1 LLPNYE
7 KNEQGKIQT
16 KGQPELKK
24 ASAYLEN
31 LENIGFFEV
40 KDTGDVAR
48 AEALRSRLYEI
59 YQSNLTQQQEQKKA
73 LILQLNFQRV
83 MLKSQKAA
91 ADAQLDI
98 KAKYLKQ
105 SNLLDSQE
113 KMLGGLMSEE
123 QKVRIQYN
131 KNLTKASEA
140 YASGA
145 AKAESDFSMGLLQDI
160 QGQGKDSLRAAIKQ
174 ELFDRMSAE
183 EKLGKTAEG
192 ITNVELSGK
201 LAAMSSKEKEELL
214 TSLKEKNKGI
224 DNEVNE
230 ILGNRKLIYDNQINT
245 LEKQK
250 TLSDSQSDAQKTLNE
265 KIAQQKDLMV
275 DVNREMQNYIRGL
288 DNAAQSRAIASEIT
302 AARFGAR
309 PQTQGAIFAE
319 QGRLAEERK
328 KNINTEYAKSATSQL
343 KSLAD
348 TLGLDEKQRKQIIQS
363 PDRLKGMSAK
373 AISSMEEDLG
383 SLQFSAFAEEKGSDK
398 HKSLLEQIEELEQS
412 IASAKSETAKKSD
425 RITKILQGD
434 LKITKEKLSKED
446 KLLEIRK
453 DEYTRRTGPDAF
465 GEGIKDAGIEMEKRV
480 AMMDYE
486 LAKNIPMKFAD
497 GLAQAMQ
504 ATLNQTENLG
514 DALMGIASN
523 FLQAIQSALLQK
535 AAYQIVGGVG
545 ASTGLFSKGGGVRNY
560 SRGGGVPA
568 MVTNGEYVMGGDA
581 VSKYGGAFMHSLNA
595 GGKIPGYAN
604 GGAAPGSAIAEN
616 FGGGRGFA
624 SGRAYQSKAMSS
636 FFYTQSQNVGLK
648 EDEQSLMGVLQEEE
662 RKRQEAAAKKAKKKQ
677 FIQQLIGTAL
687 TAGLTYGMGKLGGGE
702 GLFSPKPTGTGTVLK
717 APSSG
722 WNSISRG
729 TDLVSDMG
737 GGFNPGAVDKVFN
750 IDSRLGPW
758 KPNYYGGSIRKYANG
773 GHISGKSGIDQI
785 PAMLS
790 EGEYVIKASSA
801 RQLGKPMLDRINAGK
816 YNDGGAV
823 GSTQIDSSTSAGNTN
838 NISISINMENGKV
851 GAEEKTQDANP
862 ATSQEGSSEKDQ
874 SLLAEKI
881 KQQVVSVIVEEQRPG
896 GLLSE

>member
-1 LLPNYE
+1 
-7 KNEQGKIQT
+7 
-16 KGQPELKK
+16 
-24 ASAYLEN
+24 
-31 LENIGFFEV
+31 
-40 KDTGDVAR
+40 
-48 AEALRSRLYEI
+48 
-59 YQSNLTQQQEQKKA
+59 
-73 LILQLNFQRV
+73 
-83 MLKSQKAA
+83 M
-91 ADAQLDI
+91 
-98 KAKYLKQ
+98 
-105 SNLLDSQE
+105 
-113 KMLGGLMSEE
+113 
-123 QKVRIQYN
+123 
-131 KNLTKASEA
+131 
-140 YASGA
+140 
-145 AKAESDFSMGLLQDI
+145 
-160 QGQGKDSLRAAIKQ
+160 
-174 ELFDRMSAE
+174 
-183 EKLGKTAEG
+183 
-192 ITNVELSGK
+192 
-201 LAAMSSKEKEELL
+201 
-214 TSLKEKNKGI
+214 
-224 DNEVNE
+224 
-230 ILGNRKLIYDNQINT
+230 
-245 LEKQK
+245 
-250 TLSDSQSDAQKTLNE
+250 
-265 KIAQQKDLMV
+265 
-275 DVNREMQNYIRGL
+275 RE
-288 DNAAQSRAIASEIT
+288 
-302 AARFGAR
+302 
-309 PQTQGAIFAE
+309 
-319 QGRLAEERK
+319 
-328 KNINTEYAKSATSQL
+328 
-343 KSLAD
+343 
-348 TLGLDEKQRKQIIQS
+348 
-363 PDRLKGMSAK
+363 
-373 AISSMEEDLG
+373 
-383 SLQFSAFAEEKGSDK
+383 
-398 HKSLLEQIEELEQS
+398 
-412 IASAKSETAKKSD
+412 
-425 RITKILQGD
+425 
-434 LKITKEKLSKED
+434 
-446 KLLEIRK
+446 
-453 DEYTRRTGPDAF
+453 TGPGAF
-465 GEGIKDAGIEMEKRV
+465 TSGLEDSAGEMRDKV
-480 AMMDYE
+480 QYMDYE
-486 LAKNIPMKFAD
+486 LGKNIPMKFAD

-545 ASTGLFSKGGGVRNY
+545 SSTGLFSKGGGVRNY

-687 TAGLTYGMGKLGGGE
+687 TAGLTYGIDKLDLGGG
-702 GLFSPKPTGTGTVLK
+702 GPK
-717 APSSG
+717 
-722 WNSISRG
+722 
-729 TDLVSDMG
+729 MG
-737 GGFNPGAVDKVFN
+737 MGPETLDRMPESAFNFDGDPV
-750 IDSRLGPW
+750 IDSMDTRIGSPYGKYNGGP
-758 KPNYYGGSIRKYANG
+758 IRKYASG

-816 YNDGGAV
+816 YNDGGVV

-851 GAEEKTQDANP
+851 GTEEKTQDANP